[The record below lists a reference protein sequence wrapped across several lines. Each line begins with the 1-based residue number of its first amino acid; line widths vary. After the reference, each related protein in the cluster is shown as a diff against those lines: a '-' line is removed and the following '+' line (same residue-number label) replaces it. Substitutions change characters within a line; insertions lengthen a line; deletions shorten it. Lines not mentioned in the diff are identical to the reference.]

1 MRQHIPYSGIYLRE
15 MLYLFVYRPMR
26 HTCIFLYPPS
36 KGNAL
41 YPGTIAAANADGTF
55 AVAYDDGDMGLYI
68 QRKGV
73 MVSLNYTLL
82 ASTNH
87 LGSSPCVAISSTTD
101 LRYYILKKK
110 RERGPG
116 VDHDLG
122 RLLIHPKHSF
132 RRPTP
137 SLPTLAEDQVQP
149 QLIMAL
155 PTANDPAS
163 QQQLAAGPITRACYN
178 CS

>member
-26 HTCIFLYPPS
+26 HTRIFLYPPS

-82 ASTNH
+82 ASTDH
-87 LGSSPCVAISSTTD
+87 LSPSPCVAISSTTD
-101 LRYYILKKK
+101 LRYYIYIYKSVGL
-110 RERGPG
+110 
-116 VDHDLG
+116 VLITILG
-122 RLLIHPKHSF
+122 RLRIHPKHSF

-155 PTANDPAS
+155 PSANNPAS

>member
-36 KGNAL
+36 KGNTL

-68 QRKGV
+68 QRKWV

-110 RERGPG
+110 ER
-116 VDHDLG
+116 
-122 RLLIHPKHSF
+122 
-132 RRPTP
+132 
-137 SLPTLAEDQVQP
+137 AW
-149 QLIMAL
+149 AW
-155 PTANDPAS
+155 
-163 QQQLAAGPITRACYN
+163 C
-178 CS
+178 